1 MVNTL
6 RAYWL
11 RIWKEPGNAIRE
23 LLDLTTPDVTVVL
36 IALFGITMLFEHSI
50 NRNMLDTLS
59 GGTLFFI
66 ILLIGPIAGA
76 IGWIMTCL
84 FTFGGSRL
92 FGGNATFRETMI
104 GITWGAVPYI
114 SKWILLLPML
124 LIFRGELFTQSTP
137 LIDQSLFLSLLY
149 LIFLLLDMAMTV
161 FSIII
166 LSRIIGEINNFSAWK
181 GFFSIILIP
190 AVLFL
195 LLVLRVIITQG

>member
-1 MVNTL
+1 MTAAISGLFLKKTSSAKFKRKGDRIMVNTL

-92 FGGNATFRETMI
+92 FGGDATFRETMI

-114 SKWILLLPML
+114 SK
-124 LIFRGELFTQSTP
+124 S
-137 LIDQSLFLSLLY
+137 
-149 LIFLLLDMAMTV
+149 
-161 FSIII
+161 
-166 LSRIIGEINNFSAWK
+166 
-181 GFFSIILIP
+181 GFCSCP
-190 AVLFL
+190 CC
-195 LLVLRVIITQG
+195 